1 MQFQVSKK
9 TLQQQVR
16 PPIRE
21 KKLKNQDRILYVKGL
36 FNPPPTETHESVM
49 GTKVL
54 DQWRNVLS
62 LGVLTA
68 FLMLMMMVS
77 IIGDYGILSSHQLQ
91 ERKEILEQN
100 IKDLKNKEV
109 LMREEIH
116 ALKNSPTFIAAVA
129 RRELGWVK
137 ENDHLPN
144 LQPAAVVLDE
154 LAVVEDVQVAL
165 RVVYHRASAP
175 LRERQELV
183 EQPRRIRGRRTRR
196 G

>member
-36 FNPPPTETHESVM
+36 FNPPPTETSESVM

-54 DQWRNVLS
+54 DHWRNVLS

-91 ERKEILEQN
+91 ERKENLEQN
-100 IKDLKNKEV
+100 LEDLKNKEM

-137 ENDHLPN
+137 EN
-144 LQPAAVVLDE
+144 E
-154 LAVVEDVQVAL
+154 
-165 RVVYHRASAP
+165 RVYFFN
-175 LRERQELV
+175 QEKKSL
-183 EQPRRIRGRRTRR
+183 
-196 G
+196 

>member
-1 MQFQVSKK
+1 
-9 TLQQQVR
+9 
-16 PPIRE
+16 
-21 KKLKNQDRILYVKGL
+21 
-36 FNPPPTETHESVM
+36 M

-100 IKDLKNKEV
+100 IKDLKDKEM

-137 ENDHLPN
+137 ENDCLLYTSP
-144 LQPAAVVLDE
+144 
-154 LAVVEDVQVAL
+154 
-165 RVVYHRASAP
+165 S
-175 LRERQELV
+175 
-183 EQPRRIRGRRTRR
+183 PRDS
-196 G
+196 

>member
-16 PPIRE
+16 PLIRE

-36 FNPPPTETHESVM
+36 FNPPTETSESVM

-100 IKDLKNKEV
+100 IKDLKNKEM

-137 ENDHLPN
+137 EN
-144 LQPAAVVLDE
+144 E
-154 LAVVEDVQVAL
+154 
-165 RVVYHRASAP
+165 RVYFFN
-175 LRERQELV
+175 QEKKSL
-183 EQPRRIRGRRTRR
+183 
-196 G
+196 